1 MKLVQPTC
9 LNKNIIIID
18 GLSRAGKFYLGKL
31 ISGIKELEY
40 FTASSEIERLIQ
52 SGLTNIISEQDA
64 SALIAISV
72 NEEIY
77 NRAIGRNLNS
87 RSDDGSSIL
96 NSWEKEKYFARQ
108 ERKPGWDAVQKI
120 LDKNRHSV
128 FLLHQSLMALEII
141 KNAIPNHRIINI
153 RRHPVDLV
161 FSWIQRG
168 WGHRYSGGD
177 PLNYDLIFQYAY
189 TDSYLPYFAIDWSE
203 EYLQANEYDRVVKSV
218 IYLTEKES
226 NAIDRCEDTICHVY
240 YDHLVNNTKKE
251 IGKICGFLK
260 KQPHDNIAELIK
272 KETRNIDIISSR
284 SDKKTRFTI
293 I

>member
-9 LNKNIIIID
+9 LNKNIVIID

-108 ERKPGWDAVQKI
+108 ESKPGWDAVK
-120 LDKNRHSV
+120 
-128 FLLHQSLMALEII
+128 
-141 KNAIPNHRIINI
+141 
-153 RRHPVDLV
+153 
-161 FSWIQRG
+161 
-168 WGHRYSGGD
+168 
-177 PLNYDLIFQYAY
+177 
-189 TDSYLPYFAIDWSE
+189 
-203 EYLQANEYDRVVKSV
+203 
-218 IYLTEKES
+218 
-226 NAIDRCEDTICHVY
+226 
-240 YDHLVNNTKKE
+240 
-251 IGKICGFLK
+251 
-260 KQPHDNIAELIK
+260 
-272 KETRNIDIISSR
+272 
-284 SDKKTRFTI
+284 
-293 I
+293 